1 MLYNSIQAARCF
13 IINNV
18 IFNLTFLMEIA
29 LTNSGFHLSANM
41 PTVRK
46 FSAIQNSMLD
56 SSSIT
61 VLYNKLAKLCLL

>member
-1 MLYNSIQAARCF
+1 MVYNSIQAASCF

-18 IFNLTFLMEIA
+18 IFNLTLMEIA